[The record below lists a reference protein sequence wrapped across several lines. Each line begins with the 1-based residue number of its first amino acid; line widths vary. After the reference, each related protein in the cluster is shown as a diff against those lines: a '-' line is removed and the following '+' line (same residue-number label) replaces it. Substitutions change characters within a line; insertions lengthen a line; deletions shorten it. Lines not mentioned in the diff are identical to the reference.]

1 MKPLIYESENYEILI
16 QNNVFIKDKKK
27 KSYYRNDLNSID
39 TYKLKRFKNYPEKVH
54 ISVFSFYITFN
65 IIMVLINNI
74 FNLNL
79 QKYIAPEFSNMT
91 ILIVFFYFLINV
103 FFHELGHII
112 SLKYFD
118 KKIDKVGFKLNY
130 FIFPSFYVQMNET
143 YMLSRIDKIIVHS
156 FGLFV
161 NYTTINL
168 IQLLNVLFINSNAL
182 TISYVLFSSTMIWN
196 LVPILNSDGYKI
208 MLAALCLDEYKNYTK
223 NHWIILIFQLIGVTI
238 ALNTLVHWIIYWSKY
253 LYT

>member
-1 MKPLIYESENYEILI
+1 MKPLIYENENYEILI

-54 ISVFSFYITFN
+54 ISVFLFYIFFN

-79 QKYIAPEFSNMT
+79 QKYTAPEFSNMT

-118 KKIDKVGFKLNY
+118 KKLIKL
-130 FIFPSFYVQMNET
+130 V
-143 YMLSRIDKIIVHS
+143 LS
-156 FGLFV
+156 
-161 NYTTINL
+161 
-168 IQLLNVLFINSNAL
+168 
-182 TISYVLFSSTMIWN
+182 
-196 LVPILNSDGYKI
+196 
-208 MLAALCLDEYKNYTK
+208 
-223 NHWIILIFQLIGVTI
+223 
-238 ALNTLVHWIIYWSKY
+238 
-253 LYT
+253 